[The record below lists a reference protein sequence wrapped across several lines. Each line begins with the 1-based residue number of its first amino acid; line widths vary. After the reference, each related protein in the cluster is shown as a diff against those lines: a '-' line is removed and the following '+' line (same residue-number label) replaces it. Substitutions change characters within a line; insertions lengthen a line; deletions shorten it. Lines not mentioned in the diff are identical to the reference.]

1 MVKIFAK
8 TVLAVFTAVVAAG
21 SLTSCD
27 KVSATGILV
36 GGTGVD
42 DRVEMSYKYVQD
54 GLIYGVEGD
63 VSQEESYSFIVG
75 ADSHIA
81 DDTGRLEEMFDI
93 GIEHGDMFYAHLGD
107 LADTKAEY
115 YINTKKCV
123 DKAKKKF
130 VMEYFTQSPEDDD
143 VWVSKYEQDYSEK
156 YDDIVFPFF
165 PVVGNHDI
173 THNGWALFSTIFKS
187 SFYDFDIQ
195 VSEDGTVDHFIFLD
209 SANGTFGRKQIELIE
224 EGVADPDK
232 KTRNVFV
239 FTHTNFFR
247 PSTTQFASTY
257 PREELYYMLNK
268 FERWNCTFVFMGH
281 VHKWDDRMFS
291 NVHYL
296 TLDSMGERNSP
307 NPGKYL
313 VRVTCHKNGKVDYEQ
328 VMMNYVKK

>member
-42 DRVEMSYKYVQD
+42 DRAEMSYKYVQD
-54 GLIYGVEGD
+54 GHIYSEEGD
-63 VSQEESYSFIVG
+63 VSQEETYSIIVG
-75 ADSHIA
+75 ADSNIA
-81 DDTGRLEEMFDI
+81 DDNGRLEEMFDI
-93 GIEHGDMFYAHLGD
+93 GIKHGDMFYAHLGD
-107 LADTKAEY
+107 LADTKTEY

-143 VWVSKYEQDYSEK
+143 VWVSKYEPDYSEK

-209 SANGTFGRKQIELIE
+209 YAKGTFGRKPIELIDE
-224 EGVADPDK
+224 
-232 KTRNVFV
+232 
-239 FTHTNFFR
+239 
-247 PSTTQFASTY
+247 
-257 PREELYYMLNK
+257 
-268 FERWNCTFVFMGH
+268 
-281 VHKWDDRMFS
+281 
-291 NVHYL
+291 
-296 TLDSMGERNSP
+296 
-307 NPGKYL
+307 
-313 VRVTCHKNGKVDYEQ
+313 
-328 VMMNYVKK
+328 